1 MAERRKVAEEAARR
15 EAMQRELEASRVEQ
29 LAWKAAQR
37 AEAEAAEAAEVQRIR
52 AVKARQEAQE
62 HEAVSD
68 ERLAVEKQAWAL
80 AIKAR
85 WAGYSEG
92 MQPFFWLTSG
102 VHIVPLSSP
111 TPCPQ
116 EIARLEA
123 QRRHQQRLLK
133 QMDERREMKGRA
145 REELIEEGRRI
156 KEQLAEE

>member
-37 AEAEAAEAAEVQRIR
+37 AEAEAAEAAQVQRIR

-80 AIKAR
+80 ATKAR

-92 MQPFFWLTSG
+92 TQPFFGSPRGFTLYHCLPLHPARRRLRAWRRSGGTS
-102 VHIVPLSSP
+102 SA
-111 TPCPQ
+111 C
-116 EIARLEA
+116 
-123 QRRHQQRLLK
+123 
-133 QMDERREMKGRA
+133 
-145 REELIEEGRRI
+145 
-156 KEQLAEE
+156 